1 MFKSKSKI
9 KIAIYFPVVS
19 TGLLEVYV
27 ACCLHCPVAIL
38 HRKTLCWYKARM
50 QFCMALGVGIWTR
63 GRGFDLHGTGIQ
75 LHIRLFAIECRSV
88 IGYQQKEHANIHALF
103 TVFPVQQWTPEN
115 ISGRKVYC
123 FATNQ
128 MRDETTK
135 DKKTLC
141 WYKARIQ
148 FCMALGVEFEQGGGD
163 FKTLNWST
171 HYRNSVTYK
180 TFAIGCRSVIGYQQK

>member
-19 TGLLEVYV
+19 TGLLEV

-63 GRGFDLHGTGIQ
+63 GRGFDPHGTGIQ
-75 LHIRLFAIECRSV
+75 LHIRLFVIGCRSV
-88 IGYQQKEHANIHALF
+88 IGYQQKEHVNIHALF
-103 TVFPVQQWTPEN
+103 TVFPVQQWRPEK
-115 ISGRKVYC
+115 ISGWNVYC
-123 FATNQ
+123 FVTNQ

-135 DKKTLC
+135 DKKNTMLVQG
-141 WYKARIQ
+141 KNTILHG
-148 FCMALGVEFEQGGGD
+148 LGSGNLNKGEAQ
-163 FKTLNWST
+163 NWST

-180 TFAIGCRSVIGYQQK
+180 TFVIGSRSVIGYQQK